1 MTACSQDR
9 NVLATYLD
17 GELSAEQER
26 SLQEHLRNCPE
37 CVAEIA
43 AQVRL
48 RRAMKPAAMRF
59 APSAEFRSKV
69 HLQVTPKRRPGL
81 RWLWPAAVA
90 ALALMIVALVWTRQ
104 STLRNQAFREVADL
118 HVSDLASANPYD
130 VVSSDRHT
138 VKPWFQGRIPFAFN
152 VPEFSGSEF
161 TLLGGRLVY
170 MHQQPAA
177 QLVVGTGRHKISVLI
192 LQESSEVGSRLPF
205 SGGVAV
211 RDSFNVETWGTNGI
225 RFYVIG
231 DAEQGAIHRL
241 AQALQTVNR

>member
-1 MTACSQDR
+1 MTACNQDR
-9 NVLATYLD
+9 NVLAAYLD
-17 GELSAEQER
+17 GELAADQER
-26 SLQEHLRNCPE
+26 SLQEHMRACPE
-37 CVAEIA
+37 CAAEVA

-48 RRAMKPAAMRF
+48 RRAMKPAAARF
-59 APSAEFRSKV
+59 APSAEFRKKV
-69 HLQVTPKRRPGL
+69 QGQIAPKRNIGL
-81 RWLWPAAVA
+81 RWLLPAAVA
-90 ALALMIVALVWTRQ
+90 ALAVMVLAVVWTRQ

-152 VPEFSGSEF
+152 VPEFAGSEF
-161 TLLGGRLVY
+161 TLLGARLVY
-170 MHQQPAA
+170 LYQQPAA
-177 QLVVGTGRHKISVLI
+177 QLMVGTGKHKISILI
-192 LQESSEVGSRLPF
+192 AQESSSMGSPLPF

-211 RDSFNVETWGTNGI
+211 RDSFNVETWERNGL

-241 AQALQTVNR
+241 SEALQGVNS